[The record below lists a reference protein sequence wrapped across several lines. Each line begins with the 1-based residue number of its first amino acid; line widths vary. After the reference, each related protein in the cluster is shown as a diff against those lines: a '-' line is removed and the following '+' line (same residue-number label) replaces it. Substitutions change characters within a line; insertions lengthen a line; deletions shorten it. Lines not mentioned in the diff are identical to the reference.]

1 MLLHLWELPQ
11 MGQEDSGM
19 IDLYTTYTLVVIALV
34 LCIILALIRVFRG
47 PTAPDR
53 VVGVDT
59 INTMVIVGMVAYGAA
74 FQEVIYIDVAIV
86 YALLSFISTLF
97 IAKYLEGGE
106 F

>member
-1 MLLHLWELPQ
+1 
-11 MGQEDSGM
+11 M
-19 IDLYTTYTLVVIALV
+19 IGAFNTEYLVVLGFLV
-34 LCIILALIRVFRG
+34 LAIVISLIRVIKG

-53 VVGVDT
+53 IVGLDT
-59 INTMVIVGMVAYGAA
+59 INTIVIVGMVIFG
-74 FQEVIYIDVAIV
+74 FISGSVIYIDVAIV

>member
-1 MLLHLWELPQ
+1 MMPFFNEYLIVL
-11 MGQEDSGM
+11 
-19 IDLYTTYTLVVIALV
+19 IALI
-34 LCIILALIRVFRG
+34 LCIIMAILRVILG
-47 PTAPDR
+47 PTIPDR

-59 INTMVIVGMVAYGAA
+59 INTIVIVGMVIFGAA
-74 FQEVIYIDVAIV
+74 YEMVIYIDVAIV

>member
-1 MLLHLWELPQ
+1 
-11 MGQEDSGM
+11 M
-19 IDLYTTYTLVVIALV
+19 IDLLTTYLLVVIALT
-34 LCIILALIRVFRG
+34 LCSILALIRVIRG

-59 INTMVIVGMVAYGAA
+59 INTMVIVGMIAFGIAYR
-74 FQEVIYIDVAIV
+74 EVIYIDVAIV

-97 IAKYLEGGE
+97 IARYLEGGE

>member
-1 MLLHLWELPQ
+1 
-11 MGQEDSGM
+11 M
-19 IDLYTTYTLVVIALV
+19 IGVFNTEFLIVLGLLV
-34 LCIILALIRVFRG
+34 LAIIISLIRVVKG

-53 VVGVDT
+53 IVGLDT
-59 INTMVIVGMVAYGAA
+59 INTIVIVGMVIFG
-74 FQEVIYIDVAIV
+74 FISSSVIYIDVAIV

>member
-1 MLLHLWELPQ
+1 
-11 MGQEDSGM
+11 M
-19 IDLYTTYTLVVIALV
+19 IDLLSTYLIVVIALSICV
-34 LCIILALIRVFRG
+34 ILALIRVLRG

-59 INTMVIVGMVAYGAA
+59 INTIVIVGMVAFGVAYR
-74 FQEVIYIDVAIV
+74 EVIYIDVAIV

>member
-1 MLLHLWELPQ
+1 
-11 MGQEDSGM
+11 M
-19 IDLYTTYTLVVIALV
+19 IDVYTTYIIVVIALS
-34 LCIILALIRVFRG
+34 LCVILALIRVLRG

-59 INTMVIVGMVAYGAA
+59 INTIVIVSMVAFGVA
-74 FQEVIYIDVAIV
+74 FREVIYIDVAIV

-97 IAKYLEGGE
+97 IAKYLQGGD

>member
-1 MLLHLWELPQ
+1 MIEIESTYLIVLSFLLLSII
-11 MGQEDSGM
+11 M
-19 IDLYTTYTLVVIALV
+19 
-34 LCIILALIRVFRG
+34 CIIRVVKG

-53 VVGVDT
+53 VVGLDT
-59 INTMVIVGMVAYGAA
+59 INTIVIVGMIIYGIAERA
-74 FQEVIYIDVAIV
+74 VIYIDVAIV

>member
-1 MLLHLWELPQ
+1 MEFFN
-11 MGQEDSGM
+11 E
-19 IDLYTTYTLVVIALV
+19 YLVVLIALLV
-34 LCIILALIRVFRG
+34 CVIMSIIRVIRG

-59 INTMVIVGMVAYGAA
+59 INTIVIVGMVVFGAA
-74 FQEVIYIDVAIV
+74 YQEVIYIDVAIV